1 MFLLYVPCCC
11 MSFGLDLSMAEC
23 NDSWM
28 VLAEGKF
35 GYGLLIV
42 GVCDLEFC
50 LVWVSQA

>member
-1 MFLLYVPCCC
+1 